1 MAWAEARR
9 NSDFEAFLPY
19 LEKNVE
25 LKHRYLECFKD
36 MGKSDYDILL
46 DDYQEGARSEEI
58 TAIFERVKEV
68 VIPLIREV
76 KAAEPVPSD
85 FAHGHFPVE
94 KQEMV
99 GREILERLGYSSES
113 WRLDPTVHPFAT
125 SISVDDIRLTTRYS
139 EADAG
144 VDLPHGTRVRARHLR
159 ERDRPRARAHPARGA
174 ELDGAP
180 RVAEQ
185 AVGEPRLPVAA
196 VLAVLLPADP
206 GGLPRAA
213 GRRHGRD
220 VLALREPRRAR
231 LHPGRGGR
239 GHLRHAHHPALR
251 ARAGDHRRP
260 LGAP

>member
-58 TAIFERVKEV
+58 TAIFERIKEV

-125 SISVDDIRLTTRYS
+125 SISVDRHSDH
-139 EADAG
+139 DALLGGRCG
-144 VDLPHGTRVRARHLR
+144 VDLPHRITSSGTASTRTGSTRRSSARR
-159 ERDRPRARAHPARGA
+159 SWR
-174 ELDGAP
+174 
-180 RVAEQ
+180 
-185 AVGEPRLPVAA
+185 
-196 VLAVLLPADP
+196 
-206 GGLPRAA
+206 
-213 GRRHGRD
+213 
-220 VLALREPRRAR
+220 
-231 LHPGRGGR
+231 
-239 GHLRHAHHPALR
+239 
-251 ARAGDHRRP
+251 
-260 LGAP
+260 